1 MVNCFSLVYVGLFVW
16 VILFTILWYV
26 WSSGPCLSWQS
37 GFQKSVIIPKS
48 RVLWNDRHERNNAK
62 GGCAYGKQR
71 AEQRE
76 RYLEREADV
85 FLHSRREYRSNG
97 QIITT

>member
-1 MVNCFSLVYVGLFVW
+1 MCGPLVLALAGNLGFKN
-16 VILFTILWYV
+16 L
-26 WSSGPCLSWQS
+26 SSFQS
-37 GFQKSVIIPKS
+37 AASS
-48 RVLWNDRHERNNAK
+48 WNDRHERNNAK

-71 AEQRE
+71 AERRE